1 MAHPQRAARN
11 DGYVM
16 IASIAAAPRLIAR
29 LGGEPDVVAR
39 KAGLDP
45 TQFRDLS
52 SLVPF
57 TVIGRYVEAA
67 IEATGCPHFGLLLG
81 AEEGFAN
88 LGIVGRLAEHSPT
101 VGAALRDL
109 AANFHVYEVGAT
121 TSIMIE
127 RDVASLVYTLEQP
140 LPASEQVVDAALAI
154 GLGLMRQMCGPLWA
168 PLEVR
173 LMRARPAD
181 TAPYRRTLGE
191 RVRYGADRNAVMFP
205 ARWLAHRLEGA
216 EPDLREYLAD
226 RVAEMRGDPPTRFT
240 SRVRTVMR
248 ARLLSGDCT
257 TARVAAAL
265 AVSTRTL
272 HRRLAEHGATFEAM
286 LDALRYDIARQM
298 LENSSA
304 SLGEISTA
312 LGYANGSAFTRAFK
326 RWSGRAPRE
335 WRAASRP
342 H

>member
-1 MAHPQRAARN
+1 
-11 DGYVM
+11 M
-16 IASIAAAPRLIAR
+16 IAAIAAAPGLISR
-29 LGGEPDVVAR
+29 LGGNPDDVAR
-39 KAGLDP
+39 RAGLDP
-45 TQFRDLS
+45 ARFADLT

-67 IEATGCPHFGLLLG
+67 IEATGCTHFGLLLG

-121 TSIMIE
+121 TSITIE

-140 LPASEQVVDAALAI
+140 LGAADQVVDAALAI
-154 GLGLMRQMCGPLWA
+154 GNGLLRQMCGPLWA

-173 LMRARPAD
+173 MMRARPAD
-181 TAPYRRTLGE
+181 TAPYRRILGE

-205 ARWLAHRLEGA
+205 ARWMGHRLEGA
-216 EPDLREYLAD
+216 EPDLREYLAG
-226 RVAEMRGDPPTRFT
+226 RVAEMRSDAPTLFT

-248 ARLLSGDCT
+248 ARLLGGDCSNDRI
-257 TARVAAAL
+257 ADAL

-272 HRRLAEHGATFEAM
+272 HRRLARDGTSFEAL

-298 LENSSA
+298 LVNSRA
-304 SLGEISTA
+304 SLAEISAA
-312 LGYANGSAFTRAFK
+312 LGYANASAFTRAFR
-326 RWSGRAPRE
+326 RWSGRPPRD
-335 WRAASRP
+335 WRAHAGKS
-342 H
+342 